1 MLCAKCRQA
10 TPRSDDTWCL
20 GCSATESLNSE
31 LSAHWHCEGLRAL
44 SHEVVVGA
52 VRTVRSLRLISSGLK
67 SAEDSRAAL
76 ERRTPRPLPAPRG
89 HSVPPPPPAPPR
101 VPREPKREEESE
113 EGEESESEEEEAA
126 VGASAKCDPSK
137 APPEPEL
144 PPRHQQSERAP
155 QEGGRGEF
163 HSEHHRDKKKS
174 KKRKDR
180 DRTRTRGGSKHPRL
194 YRVLENPDVQV
205 HRRLPPSFL
214 DERPS
219 LEPRGSVARGRR

>member
-76 ERRTPRPLPAPRG
+76 ERRRG
-89 HSVPPPPPAPPR
+89 CLGSPSEKRR
-101 VPREPKREEESE
+101 VKKEKR
-113 EGEESESEEEEAA
+113 ANQ
-126 VGASAKCDPSK
+126 
-137 APPEPEL
+137 
-144 PPRHQQSERAP
+144 RR
-155 QEGGRGEF
+155 
-163 HSEHHRDKKKS
+163 
-174 KKRKDR
+174 
-180 DRTRTRGGSKHPRL
+180 
-194 YRVLENPDVQV
+194 
-205 HRRLPPSFL
+205 RRLP
-214 DERPS
+214 
-219 LEPRGSVARGRR
+219 